1 MKACSDG
8 DGSSREISASIL
20 EKSSSIESFSKG
32 LDFLQAEEPATGAP
46 EDLTFLTKVCSAG
59 GVSDKEA
66 PPSGPLSEKSNQRE
80 LASLGSQLSLSKS
93 SVSLRSTEMSE
104 DWSPSFSK
112 GDSLF
117 NVSPSKSESPGISGP
132 RRGLSGAS
140 SLASSADSLLLST
153 FSQGNE
159 EGLSKSL
166 DDLSLYHTPIG
177 TLDVASRGM
186 PDTGGD
192 GDSTRLPNRTVVS
205 TMR

>member
-8 DGSSREISASIL
+8 DDSSREVSATIL
-20 EKSSSIESFSKG
+20 ERSSSIEHFSKG
-32 LDFLQAEEPATGAP
+32 LDFLQSEKPATGAP
-46 EDLTFLTKVCSAG
+46 EDLTFLTKVSAG
-59 GVSDKEA
+59 ISDKEA
-66 PPSGPLSEKSNQRE
+66 PPSVPLSEKSNRRE
-80 LASLGSQLSLSKS
+80 LASLGSQPSLSKS
-93 SVSLRSTEMSE
+93 SASLRSTEMSE

-117 NVSPSKSESPGISGP
+117 NVSPSKSESPGIRGP
-132 RRGLSGAS
+132 HRGLSGAS
-140 SLASSADSLLLST
+140 SLASSADSLMLST

-177 TLDVASRGM
+177 TFDVASRGT
-186 PDTGGD
+186 PRTGGD
-192 GDSTRLPNRTVVS
+192 GESTRLPNRTVVS